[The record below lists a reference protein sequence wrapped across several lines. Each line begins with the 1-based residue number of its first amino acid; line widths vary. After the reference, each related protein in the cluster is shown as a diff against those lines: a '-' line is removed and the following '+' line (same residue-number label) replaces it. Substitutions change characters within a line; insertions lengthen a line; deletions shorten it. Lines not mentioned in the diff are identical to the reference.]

1 MVTNYVMGFTD
12 VDMDTAIF
20 ENEFYRAIINK
31 KVLPQVEVE
40 IVTLPTSQ
48 NLRKLFVE
56 VLSLEGGQLRVL
68 AEEKDTHYAGVLD
81 VTQLEREY
89 ESLRTTAISAR
100 NLEHALRN
108 YYRILKQLGGDRL

>member
-40 IVTLPTSQ
+40 VVTLPTPQ
-48 NLRKLFVE
+48 KLRKLLVE
-56 VLSLEGGQLRVL
+56 VPSLEVGQLWVL
-68 AEEKDTHYAGVLD
+68 AEGEETRYTGLLD
-81 VTQLEREY
+81 VAQLEEEY
-89 ESLRTTAISAR
+89 ESLRITAISAR